1 MHRLEADGNT
11 VVVVHRDGEPAGII
25 AVRDELRPEAAETV
39 AALER
44 AGIGVTMLTGDNR
57 RAAHALA
64 KQAGIGDVRAE
75 LAPRDK
81 SDAVTELAAAGHG
94 RGTAVFFA
102 EDRVTRPQGGHQAAD
117 QRLRF
122 AVDDGDRV
130 DAAGFDAG
138 ALRSTAADAQF
149 EAAGADVVGGRGGQ
163 KDRHGAEIVDVAGE
177 GGFGGVVVHGAIV
190 PFFV

>member
-1 MHRLEADGNT
+1 M
-11 VVVVHRDGEPAGII
+11 
-25 AVRDELRPEAAETV
+25 RPSTSH
-39 AALER
+39 
-44 AGIGVTMLTGDNR
+44 
-57 RAAHALA
+57 AHPVC
-64 KQAGIGDVRAE
+64 G
-75 LAPRDK
+75 
-81 SDAVTELAAAGHG
+81 DAVEEIDGSVDGVDDPADAAGHG

-130 DAAGFDAG
+130 DAAGFDAS

-190 PFFV
+190 PLFV